1 MPHKLM
7 RDPLLRINAKVLY
20 STMWVMIDDAS
31 DTCTASIR
39 QIAAMMNASPTTVQ
53 HGINRLEETG
63 WIGVVRGGNG
73 VRSRYTLYMDPSDG
87 EAADE

>member
-1 MPHKLM
+1 
-7 RDPLLRINAKVLY
+7 
-20 STMWVMIDDAS
+20 
-31 DTCTASIR
+31 
-39 QIAAMMNASPTTVQ
+39 MMNASPTTVQ